1 MNWLEILKPRL
12 MTRDET
18 RAVLGK
24 DFYVYVLWRS
34 DKMEPF
40 YVGKGHNGRVLQHFC
55 ESESSNHFK
64 TRIIAKTDVLISL
77 TPAESEEAAH
87 EREIALIAAIGRRDL
102 DAGPLANLTDGGEG
116 TSGHIGLRG
125 GENPTARPVSVE
137 GTVYGSVVEA
147 GEANGISQALARA
160 RCLAGWPGWFFVDE
174 GQRDPQ
180 KKITMSYRKPVVVA
194 DEQFDSLHAAAE
206 AMGLSVGQ
214 VFKRI
219 ERGWPGYYRVEEG
232 QRDRVSH
239 NKAVRIDGVEY
250 ASQKI
255 AAATLGLTATCLRAR
270 LASGNFP
277 EYVDLSGSIEKQE
290 KSRMHHRD
298 IQIDGTAY
306 ESLKD
311 AANALGIT
319 ALAIMNR
326 AASSNFPD
334 CAIAGIEKTQ
344 KDEKLA
350 VMAIPV
356 TIDGVEYETQ
366 SAAAR
371 ALEIDIN
378 TLKKRCASPA
388 FPDYV
393 CASIPKKAPK
403 DGKPSLLRVEIDGI
417 SYRSVNA
424 AYKALGV
431 DRPII
436 KARCKSDD
444 WPTWR
449 M

>member
-18 RAVLGK
+18 RAVLGE
-24 DFYVYVLWRS
+24 DFYVYILWRS

-55 ESESSNHFK
+55 ESESSNPFK

-102 DAGPLANLTDGGEG
+102 DTGPLANLTDGGEG

-125 GENPTARPVSVE
+125 GESPSARPISIE
-137 GTVYGSVVEA
+137 GTVHDSIVDAAEA
-147 GEANGISQALARA
+147 VGERQDTVSA
-160 RCLAGWPGWFFVDE
+160 RCRAGWPGWFYIDE

-206 AMGLSVGQ
+206 AMGLGIGQ

-232 QRDRVSH
+232 QRRRVSH

-255 AAATLGLTATCLRAR
+255 AAAALGLSRSGLRKR

-277 EYVDLSGSIEKQE
+277 EYVDLSGSIKKQE
-290 KSRMHHRD
+290 MERKIYRD
-298 IQIDGTAY
+298 VQIDGTAY
-306 ESLKD
+306 ESIR
-311 AANALGIT
+311 AAAQALGVTEATI
-319 ALAIMNR
+319 INR
-326 AASSNFPD
+326 AASSNFPSYV
-334 CAIAGIEKTQ
+334 IGSIEKVQ
-344 KDEKLA
+344 RDEKTA
-350 VMAIPV
+350 VLAIPV
-356 TIDGVEYETQ
+356 TVDGIEYETQ

-371 ALEIDIN
+371 AHGISVGDV
-378 TLKKRCASPA
+378 KKRCASPA